1 MTDLEFFDHSKV
13 ELVNWAASDS
23 MVARAAW
30 VSTVGDESK
39 DKDISKI
46 GGLINYLMR
55 DKHGSPF
62 EHNMF
67 TFFIKTPLFVRSE
80 FHRHRVGWSYN
91 EESGRYSQMK
101 PHFYVIP
108 EGRKL
113 TQTGKPG
120 HYIFESGTSLQTDS
134 VMYAQEH
141 FAKEA
146 YKRYE
151 DLLNQGVAKEVA
163 RMHLPLNLMTS
174 FWATCNARSL
184 MHFLSLRTKN
194 DSATFPSN
202 PQWEI
207 DQVASQM
214 ELLFEEAMPLTYS
227 SWNSNGRVAP

>member
-1 MTDLEFFDHSKV
+1 MTEIKFYDHSEV
-13 ELVNWAASDS
+13 ELINVSASDE

-30 VSTVGDESK
+30 VSTVGDEAKEK
-39 DKDISKI
+39 DAEKI

-80 FHRHRVGWSYN
+80 FHRHRIGWSYN

-101 PHFYVIP
+101 PHFYVVP

-113 TQTGKPG
+113 TQSGKPG
-120 HYIFESGTSLQTDS
+120 HYIFSEGDADQFDDTCFVQ
-134 VMYAQEH
+134 
-141 FAKEA
+141 KEISKKS
-146 YKRYE
+146 YFEYE
-151 DLLNQGVAKEVA
+151 FLLDRGIAKEVA

-184 MHFLSLRTKN
+184 MSFLSLRTKD

-207 DQVASQM
+207 NEVANQM
-214 ELLFEEAMPLTYS
+214 EEAFKNQMPLTYAA
-227 SWNSNGRVAP
+227 WNNNGRVSP

>member
-1 MTDLEFFDHSKV
+1 MTEIKFYDHSEV
-13 ELVNWAASDS
+13 ELVNVSASDE

-30 VSTVGDESK
+30 VSTVGDEAKEK
-39 DKDISKI
+39 DAEKI

-80 FHRHRVGWSYN
+80 FHRHRIGWSYN

-101 PHFYVIP
+101 PHFYVVP
-108 EGRKL
+108 SGRKL

-120 HYIFESGTSLQTDS
+120 HYIFAGGSLQQLQITQ
-134 VMYAQEH
+134 AQQKHASEL
-141 FAKEA
+141 A
-146 YKRYE
+146 YSGYE
-151 DLLNQGVAKEVA
+151 LLLDQGVAKEVA

-184 MHFLSLRTKN
+184 MSFLALRTKD

-207 DQVASQM
+207 NEVANQM
-214 ELLFEEAMPLTYS
+214 EEAFKNQMPLTYN
-227 SWNSNGRVAP
+227 SWCKNGRVSP

>member
-1 MTDLEFFDHSKV
+1 MTDIKFYDHSEV
-13 ELVNWAASDS
+13 ELVNSLASDA

-30 VSTVGDESK
+30 VSTVGDEAK
-39 DKDISKI
+39 DKDATKI
-46 GGLINYLMR
+46 EGLINYLMR

-108 EGRKL
+108 KGRKL

-120 HYIFESGTSLQTDS
+120 HYVFEPGSEEQFSLTSNIQ
-134 VMYAQEH
+134 VQNAKYAYQD
-141 FAKEA
+141 
-146 YKRYE
+146 YQS
-151 DLLNQGVAKEVA
+151 LLDQGVAKEVA
-163 RMHLPLNLMTS
+163 RMHLPLSLMTS
-174 FWATCNARSL
+174 FWATCNSRSL

-202 PQWEI
+202 PQFEI
-207 DQVASQM
+207 NEVANQM
-214 ELLFEEAMPLTYS
+214 EKAFKNQMPLTYEA
-227 SWNSNGRVAP
+227 WNKNGRVAP

>member
-1 MTDLEFFDHSKV
+1 MTEIKFYDHSEV
-13 ELVNWAASDS
+13 ELVNVSADDE

-30 VSTVGDESK
+30 VSTVGDEAKEK
-39 DKDISKI
+39 DADKI

-120 HYIFESGTSLQTDS
+120 HYIFAEGT
-134 VMYAQEH
+134 EH
-141 FAKEA
+141 QLNITKSEQQQQAHEA
-146 YKRYE
+146 YTSYQY
-151 DLLNQGVAKEVA
+151 LLDRGVAKEVA

-174 FWATCNARSL
+174 FWATCNSRSL
-184 MHFLSLRTKN
+184 MHFLSLRTKD

-207 DQVASQM
+207 NEVANQM
-214 ELLFEEAMPLTYS
+214 EESFKQQMPLTYDA
-227 SWNSNGRVAP
+227 WNKNGRVSP

>member
-1 MTDLEFFDHSKV
+1 MTDLEYFDNSKV

-101 PHFYVIP
+101 PHFFVIP
-108 EGRKL
+108 DNRNMV
-113 TQTGKPG
+113 QTGKPG
-120 HYIFESGTSLQTDS
+120 HYIFSPGTPELVAEIQQEMREDS
-134 VMYAQEH
+134 EYVYN
-141 FAKEA
+141 
-146 YKRYE
+146 RYLSRLE
-151 DLLNQGVAKEVA
+151 RGVAKEVA
-163 RMHLPLNLMTS
+163 RETLGLNLMTS

-207 DQVASQM
+207 NQVASQM
-214 ELLFEEAMPLTYS
+214 ELLFEEAMPLTHAA
-227 SWNSNGRVAP
+227 WNANGRVAP